1 MVASKRDSR
10 KQTMTQ
16 LYPTLVGRLHVLLFW
31 SAGTIANLALEVEAR
46 QRMRRTRRRTRRS
59 GADIKPNERS
69 PDRWGNM
76 FCG

>member
-31 SAGTIANLALEVEAR
+31 SAGTIANLALEVEAEDEEDEEEDAKEW
-46 QRMRRTRRRTRRS
+46 S
-59 GADIKPNERS
+59 
-69 PDRWGNM
+69 
-76 FCG
+76 